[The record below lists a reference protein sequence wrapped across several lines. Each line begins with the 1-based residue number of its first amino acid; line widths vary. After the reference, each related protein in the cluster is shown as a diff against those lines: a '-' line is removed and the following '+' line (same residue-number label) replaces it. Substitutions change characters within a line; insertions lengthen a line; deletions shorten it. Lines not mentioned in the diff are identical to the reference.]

1 METLFQPPKTD
12 TQKFCDGP
20 RGELFGRFQRPGWD
34 VWGNEPEKFNAAALA
49 AGADLGIASAK

>member
-1 METLFQPPKTD
+1 MKLMDFAASWRN
-12 TQKFCDGP
+12 GP